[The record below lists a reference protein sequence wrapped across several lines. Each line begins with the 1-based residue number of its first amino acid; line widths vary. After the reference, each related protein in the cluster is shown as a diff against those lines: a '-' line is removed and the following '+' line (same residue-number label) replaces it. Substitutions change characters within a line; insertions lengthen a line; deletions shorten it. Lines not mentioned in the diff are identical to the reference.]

1 MEQARDKYMEIREA
15 GPADEGAVCRL
26 WGLLLEFY
34 EKQADPEVLK
44 SSFRYAVNHP
54 QKVLIYIILL
64 EGVVTGTISLHLG
77 HFSTWGNNW
86 YGHLEDLV
94 VDPAY
99 RGSGQAEHLIKHAI
113 KAARDNNLSRLEL
126 NALNKNTSARRLYE
140 KLGFTTNSV
149 VYELPLN

>member
-1 MEQARDKYMEIREA
+1 MEQAREEHTEIRRA
-15 GPADEGAVCRL
+15 GPADEDAVCRL

-34 EKQADPEVLK
+34 DKQDDPEVLK

-54 QKVLIYIILL
+54 QKVLIFIILV
-64 EGVVTGTISLHLG
+64 EGVVTGTISLHMG
-77 HFSTWGNNW
+77 HFSTWSNNW

-99 RGSGQAEHLIKHAI
+99 RGSGQAERLIKHAI
-113 KAARDNNLSRLEL
+113 KAARENSLSRLEL
-126 NALNKNTSARRLYE
+126 NALNNNTTARRLYE